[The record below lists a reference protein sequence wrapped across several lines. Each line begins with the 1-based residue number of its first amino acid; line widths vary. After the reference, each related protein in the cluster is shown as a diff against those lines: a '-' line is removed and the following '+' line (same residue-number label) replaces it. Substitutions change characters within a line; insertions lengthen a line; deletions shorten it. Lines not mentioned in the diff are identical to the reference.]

1 MTEEDMTTNEKI
13 AQLLQEQTYD
23 ERMEMAAWLSNTASD
38 AKADSTEMDADWFAS
53 ALKYWATN
61 ELGDEI

>member
-1 MTEEDMTTNEKI
+1 
-13 AQLLQEQTYD
+13 
-23 ERMEMAAWLSNTASD
+23 MEMAAWLSNTASD
-38 AKADSTEMDADWFAS
+38 AKADSTDMDADWFAS